1 MPSKSRANASTP
13 PLPSGTLTFL
23 LTDIEGS
30 TRLWQV
36 APDAM
41 QIENPR
47 IARGGQVTIA
57 DE

>member
-1 MPSKSRANASTP
+1 MS
-13 PLPSGTLTFL
+13 
-23 LTDIEGS
+23 
-30 TRLWQV
+30 QV